1 MEAFIPDY
9 TENISVLNP
18 MFILGTFT
26 KMDDDIKLN
35 INPNHRGFKGDI
47 VPNDFYERKK
57 RTIDAYFDN
66 IEEDLCYLPTYIEP
80 AIENTKE
87 HLERKNKK
95 K

>member
-35 INPNHRGFKGDI
+35 INPNHICFKGDI

-57 RTIDAYFDN
+57 RNIDAYFDN
-66 IEEDLCYLPTYIEP
+66 IEEDLCYIPTYIEP
-80 AIENTKE
+80 VIENTKE
-87 HLERKNKK
+87 QLNHSKTK
-95 K
+95 